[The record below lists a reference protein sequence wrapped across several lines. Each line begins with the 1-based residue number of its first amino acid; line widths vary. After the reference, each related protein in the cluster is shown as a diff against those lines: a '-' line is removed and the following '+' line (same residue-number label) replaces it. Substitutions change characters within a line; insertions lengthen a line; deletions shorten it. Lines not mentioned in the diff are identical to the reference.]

1 MPRGST
7 TWHVTAGPLSWHPWG
22 VDFLPPDINGLP
34 LHPLVVHA
42 AVVLIPLTGLLA
54 LVMVLIPRF
63 SYRFGPLILVL
74 GWLAAVALSWRLADR
89 RPFRLHLV
97 AGVATGVAVLS
108 TARIFGKVWYYLTLW
123 SWMIALVAVA
133 ATLWTAVILVEQRWR
148 RLPMTAVA
156 GAVLAVASLV
166 FVVDAARVDPPED
179 HLGSVLT
186 DLVGPTAD
194 ALRAGEGA
202 ATGVAVDFRN
212 GHPGPCRPD
221 EQRTDDFR

>member
-74 GWLAAVALSWRLADR
+74 GWLAAGSAWLGKETGEVLRREVEEVSSAHVEAGDLLPVFAGVQAVLVTLLWLADR
-89 RPFRLHLV
+89 RGGRGVLGVLV
-97 AGVATGVAVLS
+97 AL
-108 TARIFGKVWYYLTLW
+108 FTL
-123 SWMIALVAVA
+123 LAVA
-133 ATLWTAVILVEQRWR
+133 AAAYWTYRTGES
-148 RLPMTAVA
+148 
-156 GAVLAVASLV
+156 GAQ
-166 FVVDAARVDPPED
+166 
-179 HLGSVLT
+179 SVW
-186 DLVGPTAD
+186 G
-194 ALRAGEGA
+194 
-202 ATGVAVDFRN
+202 
-212 GHPGPCRPD
+212 
-221 EQRTDDFR
+221 